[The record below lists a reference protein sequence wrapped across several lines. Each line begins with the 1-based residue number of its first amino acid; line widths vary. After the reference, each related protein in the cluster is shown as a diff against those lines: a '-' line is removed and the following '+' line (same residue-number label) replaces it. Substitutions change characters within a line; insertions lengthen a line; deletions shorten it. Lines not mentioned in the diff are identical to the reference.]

1 MTGTEGTYGCPTIY
15 LQSVLH
21 LDELLGEGREC
32 RTGQLCNAR
41 RYTGDESLVSA
52 ALSADMLLDDG
63 LFCRRHEVVGNV
75 LHPS

>member
-1 MTGTEGTYGCPTIY
+1 MPDYIS
-15 LQSVLH
+15 QSVLH

-52 ALSADMLLDDG
+52 ALSAAMLLEDG
-63 LFCRRHEVVGNV
+63 LFCHRHEVVGNV